1 MNVVRHTREFGS
13 RVRGLLQGRA
23 PAAGLTSE
31 TDVIR
36 LETIGRNLP
45 EKRSAYQ
52 ELGDARS
59 GRLIEVLGMPAS
71 SGARVNEQSAL
82 GVAAVTACV
91 SLLSNMIAKLPIYL
105 YQETKGGP
113 KEIDNHPAAHL
124 INKAPGELH
133 TAFELRQLME
143 TGKGLGG
150 NGYARVFR
158 DEYFVPRAIQWLAPC
173 DVKPKLVPRANGE
186 NMLMYKVEGQEQ
198 LLTRADIIHVRGFSR
213 DGICGI
219 SPISILR
226 ESIGTA
232 LAQTTAAGSLI
243 RNGAKF
249 GGFLHSDA
257 ILNQDQLND
266 AREEFNAK
274 YTGALNAGRIPVL
287 NGTFK
292 FTAVNGMSMVD
303 AQFLE
308 SRRFELQEIA
318 RIYQIPAFLI
328 GDTTSSTTWGSGIE
342 QQTLGFLNFCLDPHL
357 VAWEQA
363 LGITLLSGEEL
374 RSGYYFK
381 FDRDELANVALEAR
395 ANFYQTMR
403 NIGVY
408 SVNDVRAKLNE
419 PLLEGGDDYTQP
431 FNANAAAKAA
441 ETPSEPI
448 PTEP

>member
-1 MNVVRHTREFGS
+1 VNVVRHTRGFGS
-13 RVRGLLQGRA
+13 KVRGFLRGRA
-23 PAAGLTSE
+23 PSTDQTDDSE
-31 TDVIR
+31 VFR
-36 LETIGRNLP
+36 LKPAGRNLP
-45 EKRSAYQ
+45 EKRSIEASTGN
-52 ELGDARS
+52 LKT
-59 GRLIEVLGMPAS
+59 GRWADIIGLPAS
-71 SGARVNEQSAL
+71 SGARVNEQTAL

-91 SLLSNMIAKLPIYL
+91 SLLADMVAKLPLYL
-105 YQETKGGP
+105 YQETKAGP
-113 KEIDNHPAAHL
+113 KEIEGHPSQYL
-124 INKAPGELH
+124 IGKNPGELH

-150 NGYARVFR
+150 NGYARVWR
-158 DEYFVPRAIQWLAPC
+158 DSTFTPREIQWLAPC
-173 DVKPKLVPRANGE
+173 DVHPELIQRSTGE
-186 NMLMYKVEGQEQ
+186 RMPMYRVAGTREK
-198 LLTRADIIHVRGFSR
+198 LTRYDVLHVRGFSR
-213 DGICGI
+213 DGICGV
-219 SPISILR
+219 SPIVMLR

-257 ILNQDQLND
+257 VLNQDQLND

-318 RIYQIPAFLI
+318 RIYRIPAFLI

-357 VAWEQA
+357 VGWEQA
-363 LGITLLSGEEL
+363 LGVTLLSTEEL
-374 RSGYYFK
+374 RNGYFFK

-431 FNANAAAKAA
+431 FNANSAAKA
-441 ETPSEPI
+441 EQESE
-448 PTEP
+448 EPEPVE